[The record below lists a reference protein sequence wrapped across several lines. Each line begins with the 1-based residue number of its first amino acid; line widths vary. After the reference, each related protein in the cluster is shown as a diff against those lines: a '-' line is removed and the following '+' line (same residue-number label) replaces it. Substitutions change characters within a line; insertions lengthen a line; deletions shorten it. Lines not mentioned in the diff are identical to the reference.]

1 MNFNGVSS
9 VNSSALLL
17 SDDMIL
23 TRYRGVD
30 VTPHTFNNLMKT
42 IASQRSISNTSQNK
56 TKFEERIREI
66 ILAFNPSL
74 KNSSR
79 DMTTEYLLINSL
91 KLNDKKQITHTYNYN
106 TWGKD
111 TRVDDNS
118 ERDQDDDDDDDDFKT
133 KVVEAFSEM
142 AHSEWDEVRLFDLV
156 RSVSGKQCAK
166 KVKRAYER
174 RVRNE
179 RADACP
185 KKSRLVSSRDD
196 ADNGTLTSTLKNIL
210 GIKKLDVEGCCSL
223 VGAMKR
229 FIDRWIEE
237 QSMDTIE
244 KYVYAL
250 RQVDEKL
257 RSVEGVRAQ
266 MVATHEQDM
275 SKLVNELRELQD
287 VVIAHANCDREL
299 NRVVTNCEGLT
310 KRVEAVTKLN
320 DDLNTTI
327 THNVIEMAKL
337 CADVG
342 EKEVTIEELS
352 ECVNRNSREMS
363 DLRNKVAEMDAKSTH
378 VISECTQLDEQ
389 NTLLLSENSKLESRV
404 VELEAELRRV
414 LDSARV
420 GEARCY
426 ELLNGRDKDDE
437 ERQRVIDLTSKLCS
451 DLRKENE
458 VLLQDKHA
466 MTRQLEEVKEFNKNL
481 KQRMDVDARQNQ
493 DQHDMLEQ
501 KLVHS
506 ERELS
511 ACRGRLADR
520 EQEYNIKLHD
530 HVQQITR
537 LTSDVEE
544 LKQTKRRLE
553 TDNAVLS
560 KDNENLKLIYEEGC
574 DAIEREADVRAENK
588 RLKARVDDM
597 LNEFE
602 NERADWVNKVND
614 QADSSDASFDATA
627 CSSVRPEK
635 RKHDIMSKIAGA
647 VKPLR
652 KPDEVVRKQRKS
664 VHVLP
669 IKNSSFVTPHVNKQ

>member
-1 MNFNGVSS
+1 MNFNGVPS
-9 VNSSALLL
+9 VNSSAFLL

-30 VTPHTFNNLMKT
+30 VTPHTFNNLIKT

-91 KLNDKKQITHTYNYN
+91 KFNDKKEVTHTYNYN
-106 TWGKD
+106 TWGND
-111 TRVDDNS
+111 RCVDDNG
-118 ERDQDDDDDDDDFKT
+118 ERDQDDDDDNDFKT
-133 KVVEAFSEM
+133 KVVEVFSEM

-156 RSVSGKQCAK
+156 RFVSGKQCAK

-179 RADACP
+179 RADART
-185 KKSRLVSSRDD
+185 KKNQLVSSRDD
-196 ADNGTLTSTLKNIL
+196 TDDDTLTSTLKNIL

-229 FIDRWIEE
+229 FIDRWVEE
-237 QSMDTIE
+237 QSMDTLE

-257 RSVEGVRAQ
+257 RGVESTRAQ
-266 MVATHEQDM
+266 MVATHEQEM
-275 SKLVNELRELQD
+275 SKLVNELRDVQG
-287 VVIAHANCDREL
+287 VVIAHANCGQEL
-299 NRVVTNCEGLT
+299 NRVMTNCEGLT

-342 EKEVTIEELS
+342 EGEATIEELN
-352 ECVNRNSREMS
+352 ECVNRNSREMAE
-363 DLRNKVAEMDAKSTH
+363 LRDRIAEMSVELTH
-378 VISECTQLDEQ
+378 ATSGCAQLDEQ
-389 NTLLLSENSKLESRV
+389 NTLLLSEKSKLESRV

-426 ELLNGRDKDDE
+426 ELLSGRDKDDE
-437 ERQRVIDLTSKLCS
+437 EKQKVIDLTSKLCS
-451 DLRKENE
+451 DLQKENE
-458 VLLQDKHA
+458 MLLQDKHA
-466 MTRQLEEVKEFNKNL
+466 ITRQLEDAKEFNKNL
-481 KQRMDVDARQNQ
+481 KQRMDVDARQSQ

-501 KLVHS
+501 KLIHS

-520 EQEYNIKLHD
+520 EQEYNIKLD
-530 HVQQITR
+530 DYVQQITR
-537 LTSDVEE
+537 LTNDVEE
-544 LKQTKRRLE
+544 LKQIKRRLE

-588 RLKARVDDM
+588 KLKARVDDM
-597 LNEFE
+597 LKEFE
-602 NERADWVNKVND
+602 NERADWVNKVDD
-614 QADSSDASFDATA
+614 QAGSSDASFDATG